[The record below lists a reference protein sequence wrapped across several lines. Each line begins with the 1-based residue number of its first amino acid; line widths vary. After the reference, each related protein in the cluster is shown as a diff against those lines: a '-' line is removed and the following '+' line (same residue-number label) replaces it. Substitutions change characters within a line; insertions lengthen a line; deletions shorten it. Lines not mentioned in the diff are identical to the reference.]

1 MDTEHVEKLKR
12 EYTDQYVIVDDK
24 RPELRRF
31 KGMTGTVKTVNMN
44 GRALV
49 EFDGQNN
56 RGWYDIDIDFL
67 KVIDEPLPKEEKPA
81 RKPAPKAKK
90 APSELEKA
98 RSEKDAKEP
107 DGKQDA
113 PPKDAP
119 ASGPAP
125 DAAGAEAKP
134 APPTEEEAKPPPPA
148 TADSAASDEAT
159 APDKA
164 PTDPP
169 AEG

>member
-12 EYTDQYVIVDDK
+12 EYTDQYVLVDEQ

-49 EFDGQNN
+49 EFDGHNN
-56 RGWYDIDIDFL
+56 RGWFDIDIDFL
-67 KVIDEPLPKEEKPA
+67 KVIDEPLPKEEKPV
-81 RKPAPKAKK
+81 RKRAPKAQK

-107 DGKQDA
+107 GGKQDA
-113 PPKDAP
+113 PPKDVP
-119 ASGPAP
+119 ASAP
-125 DAAGAEAKP
+125 TPGAEPKP
-134 APPTEEEAKPPPPA
+134 APAAEEESKPPSAA
-148 TADSAASDEAT
+148 TAGSETPTEAT

-164 PTDPP
+164 PSDPP
-169 AEG
+169 AEAQE